1 MGRYLLNRLAGVVGV
16 LLAVSAITFFLMHA
30 VPGGPFDVMGL
41 DNSITIPAGVMKQL
55 KALYGLD
62 KPVWQQY
69 LIFMKNAIRLDF
81 GHSFFQPGQTVSA
94 MLLKQWPYSI
104 QLGLMTLAFSVVVGG
119 GLGIAA
125 AMNQHTWIDY
135 FGTGVAI
142 FCLATPGFVLAV
154 LMQLVFSV
162 KLHWVPTGGW
172 DTPQQWIMPVLA
184 NSLGPVLILQRFTR
198 ASVADVLG
206 SNYVRTARAKG
217 MPAATVTYIHI
228 FKNALTPLIT
238 VAGPMVAGIFAGSL
252 FIESIFRIPGVGQ
265 FFVRAAINRDYPLI
279 MATTLAVTAV
289 IAIVYLVTDL
299 LYAVIDPRV
308 TFVKEH

>member
-1 MGRYLLNRLAGVVGV
+1 MVRYILNRIAGVIGV
-16 LLAVSAITFFLMHA
+16 LLAVSAITFFLMHS

-41 DNSITIPAGVMKQL
+41 DRSITIPDGVKHQL
-55 KALYGLD
+55 EIQYGLD
-62 KPVWQQY
+62 QPVFVQY
-69 LIFMKNAIRLDF
+69 LIFLKNAVRLDF
-81 GHSFFQPGQTVSA
+81 GYSFLYQTQTVVEI
-94 MLLKQWPYSI
+94 LVQRWPYSI
-104 QLGLMTLAFSVVVGG
+104 QLGLLTLAFSLVVGG

-135 FGTGVAI
+135 LGTGVSI

-154 LMQLVFSV
+154 LLQIVFSV

-172 DTPQQWIMPVLA
+172 DTPKQWVLPVLA

-217 MPAATVTYIHI
+217 MPAATVTFIHI

-238 VAGPMVAGIFAGSL
+238 VGGPMVAGIFVGSL
-252 FIESIFRIPGVGQ
+252 FIESVFRIPGVGQ
-265 FFVRAAINRDYPLI
+265 FFVTAAVNRDYPMI
-279 MATTLAVTAV
+279 MATTLASTAV
-289 IAIVYLVTDL
+289 ISIAYLVTDL

-308 TFVKEH
+308 SFVKET

>member
-1 MGRYLLNRLAGVVGV
+1 MGRYLLNRIAGVVGV
-16 LLAVSAITFFLMHA
+16 LLAVSLITFVLMHS

-41 DNSITIPAGVMKQL
+41 NTSISIPDSVKKQL
-55 KALYGLD
+55 EIAYGLD

-69 LIFMKNAIRLDF
+69 LIFMKNASHLDF
-81 GHSFFQPGQTVSA
+81 GYSFYYQSQTVTEILA
-94 MLLKQWPYSI
+94 KQWPYSA
-104 QLGLMTLAFSVVVGG
+104 QLGVLTLAFSIVVGG

-125 AMNQHTWIDY
+125 AMNQRTWIDY
-135 FGTGVAI
+135 FGTGVSI

-172 DTPQQWIMPVLA
+172 DTPQQWVLPVLA

-217 MPAATVTYIHI
+217 MPALTVTFIHV
-228 FKNALTPLIT
+228 FKNALTPIITVGGPMAAGLIT
-238 VAGPMVAGIFAGSL
+238 GSF
-252 FIESIFRIPGVGQ
+252 FIETIFRIPGVGQ
-265 FFVRAAINRDYPLI
+265 FFVNAAVSRDYPLI
-279 MATTLAVTAV
+279 MATTLATTALISVT
-289 IAIVYLVTDL
+289 YLLTDL
-299 LYAVIDPRV
+299 AYAVVDPRV
-308 TFVKEH
+308 TFVKES

>member
-1 MGRYLLNRLAGVVGV
+1 MGRYILSRLAGVVGV
-16 LLAVSAITFFLMHA
+16 LLAVSAITFFLMHS
-30 VPGGPFDVMGL
+30 VPGGPFDVIQIGS
-41 DNSITIPAGVMKQL
+41 NITIPDGVKKQL
-55 KALYGLD
+55 EIAYGLD
-62 KPVWQQY
+62 KPVWEQY
-69 LIFMKNAIRLDF
+69 LIFMRNAVHLDF
-81 GHSFFQPGQTVSA
+81 GYSFSYQTQTVA
-94 MLLKQWPYSI
+94 QILAKQWPYSA
-104 QLGLMTLAFSVVVGG
+104 QLGVLTLAFSIVVGG

-135 FGTGVAI
+135 TGTAVSI

-172 DTPQQWIMPVLA
+172 DTPQEWVMPVLA

-217 MPAATVTYIHI
+217 MPALTVTFVHV

-238 VAGPMVAGIFAGSL
+238 VGGPMAAGLITGSF
-252 FIESIFRIPGVGQ
+252 FIETIFRIPGVGQ
-265 FFVRAAINRDYPLI
+265 FFVNAALNRDYPLI
-279 MATTLAVTAV
+279 MATTLATTALISVT
-289 IAIVYLVTDL
+289 YLLSDL
-299 LYAVIDPRV
+299 AYAVVDPRV
-308 TFVKEH
+308 TFVKES

>member
-1 MGRYLLNRLAGVVGV
+1 MARYILNRIAGVFGV

-41 DNSITIPAGVMKQL
+41 DRSITIPAGVMKQL
-55 KALYGLD
+55 NITYGLD

-69 LIFMKNAIRLDF
+69 LIFMKNAIHLDF
-81 GHSFFQPGQTVSA
+81 GHSFFYPSQTVLDI
-94 MLLKQWPYSI
+94 LLNQWPYSI
-104 QLGLMTLAFSVVVGG
+104 QLGLLTLAFSAVVGG

-135 FGTGVAI
+135 LGTGVAI

-154 LMQLVFSV
+154 LLQIVFSV

-172 DTPQQWIMPVLA
+172 DEPKQWILPVLA

-217 MPAATVTYIHI
+217 MPAATVTFIHV

-238 VAGPMVAGIFAGSL
+238 VGGPLVAGIFVGSL

-265 FFVRAAINRDYPLI
+265 FFVNAAVNRDYPLI

-289 IAIVYLVTDL
+289 ISIAFLVTDL

-308 TFVKEH
+308 SFVKET

>member
-1 MGRYLLNRLAGVVGV
+1 MVRYLLGRVAGVIGV
-16 LLAVSAITFFLMHA
+16 LLAVSAITFFLMHS
-30 VPGGPFDVMGL
+30 VPEGPFDIMGM
-41 DNSITIPAGVMKQL
+41 DKSVTIPDGVKKQL
-55 KALYGLD
+55 EAAYGLD
-62 KPVWQQY
+62 KPLWQQY
-69 LIFMKNAIRLDF
+69 LIFMGNAIHLDF
-81 GHSFFQPGQTVSA
+81 GYSFNYQTQTVTEILA
-94 MLLKQWPYSI
+94 NQWPYSA
-104 QLGLMTLAFSVVVGG
+104 QLGLLTLAFSIVVGG

-172 DTPQQWIMPVLA
+172 DTPAQWVLPVLA

-217 MPAATVTYIHI
+217 VPASKVTFIHI

-238 VAGPMVAGIFAGSL
+238 VGGPMAAGLITGSF

-265 FFVRAAINRDYPLI
+265 FFVNAAQTRDYPLI
-279 MATTLAVTAV
+279 MATTLATTALISVTFLLSD
-289 IAIVYLVTDL
+289 IA
-299 LYAVIDPRV
+299 YAVVDPRV
-308 TFVKEH
+308 TFVKES